1 MWSRTRLR
9 RDRAAD
15 QKLAKEE
22 GIPMIENVRR
32 ARAIAERVRV
42 IPTDLYIVVAEL
54 LATVYRLKN
63 RTLRGIR
70 A

>member
-1 MWSRTRLR
+1 LWSRTRLR

>member
-1 MWSRTRLR
+1 
-9 RDRAAD
+9 
-15 QKLAKEE
+15 
-22 GIPMIENVRR
+22 MIENVRR